1 MMGSVIYSEKMG
13 GLISN
18 MVEFGSQMEQLIKAY
33 NGKIYADPEDE
44 QPIPM
49 SQHTEVLDEMR
60 SGGAQVGDVYFYCLD
75 EDTNEYIGP
84 FFPYSATPLAQGGG
98 LSVDVD
104 NGKVNVAAGKGITV
118 DGNGVN
124 VAAGE
129 GITVD
134 DDNKVTLKLA
144 GIVPTY
150 YTGVSQYFIGWGN
163 FWDAPAIGLSAPL
176 TQITIDQS
184 KFITPDKG
192 YSVGLKYD
200 ETYLSIADNGSLT
213 LSSDM
218 ITKIAKYDQLLKDF
232 ETLKAEV
239 EALKS
244 SN

>member
-18 MVEFGSQMEQLIKAY
+18 MVEFGSQIKNLIEAY
-33 NGKIYADPEDE
+33 NGKIYADWEGE
-44 QPIPM
+44 QPISIPRLL
-49 SQHTEVLDEMR
+49 QALHRIR
-60 SGGAQVGDVYFYCLD
+60 SGNLQAGEVYFYCLD

-84 FFPYSATPLAQGGG
+84 FFPYSATPLTQGGG
-98 LSVDVD
+98 LSVDID
-104 NGKVNVAAGKGITV
+104 NGEVNVTAGKGITV
-118 DGNGVN
+118 DSNGVN

-150 YTGVSQYFIGWGN
+150 YTGVSQYFIGWGDS
-163 FWDAPAIGLSAPL
+163 WDAPAIGLSAPL

-184 KFITPDKG
+184 NFTTPDKG